1 MRAGACFLLM
11 ATDPINRA
19 LLERIAEQP
28 LQVDPEHEFRV
39 TSGGREVLFVAFVAD
54 RWLEAAP
61 HGPLLFDSPEAG
73 QAVLALAEGWTA
85 TIVHVLARGP
95 HTFEEL
101 LEATEDDLSR
111 AELEYQLA
119 EMQRAHQVEVLVGDG
134 GMAIYAA
141 NEWLRAGI
149 AALIASARLERREPH
164 EDAAPIDT
172 LDVEAGFLS
181 SLSLVELRPEL
192 SGVCSLGLRLDE
204 DEDAVLTGVTAR
216 IDQGQ
221 IVSCEPGLDRS
232 ANAWATGTAGEW
244 LDTVIEPDVETVHA
258 CGDRWLAQA
267 LVRAMHETL
276 FGAPSAPPPEPPFT
290 PSE

>member
-11 ATDPINRA
+11 ATDPVNRR
-19 LLERIAEQP
+19 LLQRIAEHP

-39 TSGGREVLFVAFVAD
+39 TSGGREVLFVGYIAD
-54 RWLEAAP
+54 QWLQAAP

-85 TIVHVLARGP
+85 TVVHVLARGP
-95 HTFEEL
+95 HTFDEL
-101 LEATEDDLSR
+101 LEATEDDLGR
-111 AELEYQLA
+111 AELEHQLA
-119 EMQRAHQVEVLVGDG
+119 EMQRAHQVEALVGEDG
-134 GMAIYAA
+134 GAIYAA

-149 AALIASARLERREPH
+149 AALIASARFERREPH
-164 EDAAPIDT
+164 EDALPIDT

-192 SGVCSLGLRLDE
+192 SGTCSLGLRLDE
-204 DEDAVLTGVTAR
+204 DEEAVLTGVTAR

-258 CGDRWLAQA
+258 GGDRWLAQA
-267 LVRAMHETL
+267 LVRALHETL
-276 FGAPSAPPPEPPFT
+276 FGAPAAPPPEPPAE
-290 PSE
+290 PAR